1 MAPSRCTSV
10 VGGIIGFGKNQA
22 ARLNS
27 LADSLVI
34 RYRCIGVGGSNE
46 ILPPGGRGGG
56 GGDAGLEMAAKKRGE
71 GRLAPRRHRIGRA
84 WRKYARHIA
93 LANGA
98 SNPIEIAV
106 GTCASKSVPPIRG
119 PHVSAIRENRSLR
132 LRGKKFFEM
141 KEWEWILDF
150 GHTFCSLETWVLA
163 SIYEKLLTSYVCV
176 IFLTRRNYLT

>member
-119 PHVSAIRENRSLR
+119 PHGSAIRENRSFTR
-132 LRGKKFFEM
+132 EEIFRNERM
-141 KEWEWILDF
+141 RVDSDRP
-150 GHTFCSLETWVLA
+150 SLLFTRVLA

>member
-141 KEWEWILDF
+141 KEWEWILI
-150 GHTFCSLETWVLA
+150 GHPFCSLESWRA
-163 SIYEKLLTSYVCV
+163 YMK
-176 IFLTRRNYLT
+176 NY

>member
-141 KEWEWILDF
+141 KEWEWILI
-150 GHTFCSLETWVLA
+150 GHPFCSLETWVLA
-163 SIYEKLLTSYVCV
+163 SIYEKLLTNRYVCV